1 MNRNKRTEIIIV
13 LGSLA
18 ALGPFSIDM
27 YLPGFSAIASDLK
40 TTIAAVGY
48 SLTSY
53 FIGIS
58 VGQLVYG
65 PLTDRYGRKR
75 PLIVGLSI
83 YIVTAVGCSLSPSIE
98 WLITLRLLMALGA
111 CVGIVVSRAVVR
123 DLFPVNEIAG
133 VFSTFMLIIAVSPML
148 APSIGGYVTKNLGW
162 QVIFFILAGFSA
174 LLLLVTIRWLP
185 ESKKPDESVSL
196 RPVKMFR
203 QYAEVARD
211 RQFLAY
217 AIIGGLGS
225 AGLFAYISGSSFVF
239 MELFGLSQTQF
250 GWVFALNAGGLIVG
264 SQVNRLLLRRHT
276 SAQIVSF
283 FVRAQVL
290 IGAVLVAVFLVGI
303 AKVGVVVPLLIVFLF
318 CTGVSN
324 PNTAALALEPFT
336 ANAGSA
342 SALLGSIQMAVGA
355 LATAIVSSLANGTAL
370 PMVLTIWG
378 SAVAGL
384 LALSLA
390 RRGVEDRARQTVT

>member
-1 MNRNKRTEIIIV
+1 
-13 LGSLA
+13 
-18 ALGPFSIDM
+18 
-27 YLPGFSAIASDLK
+27 
-40 TTIAAVGY
+40 
-48 SLTSY
+48 
-53 FIGIS
+53 
-58 VGQLVYG
+58 
-65 PLTDRYGRKR
+65 
-75 PLIVGLSI
+75 VGLSI